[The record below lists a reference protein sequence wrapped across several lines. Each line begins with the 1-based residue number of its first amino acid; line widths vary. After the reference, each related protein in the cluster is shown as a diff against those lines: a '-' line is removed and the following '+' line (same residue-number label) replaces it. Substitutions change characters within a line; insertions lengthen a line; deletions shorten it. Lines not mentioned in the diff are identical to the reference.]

1 MVIDYKSLFKKLSIY
16 NWKLGIK
23 LNVLVYV
30 LLIVCFTVI
39 TAVGINF
46 FRKQVEKSTF
56 QKLEQLA
63 YHKKVTFEKDYSAF
77 LQDAERVFSIDLL
90 GTIVQLK
97 QSYIDYFNEDYDAF
111 SPDTLAQSSMLL
123 RDYYESEILGKI
135 NWNRPPTEQILPVR
149 DIEIVLQRT
158 YLIDNKWPSG
168 EKDKLF
174 TAKTGTSYDFNHQSI
189 QAVFRSFAR
198 NYAVNNIYLVDEK
211 TGDVYYNLNKNIALG
226 TNLFTGPYKN
236 STMAQ
241 LYQQAIAST
250 NEAGEIIFSDFTHFV
265 PELNQ
270 AAAYIVKPLFLY
282 GDKVSVAIIELQS
295 DFFESMVYDKWM
307 LQNASTIKLNI
318 LGADQLF
325 RLHDLEQINGNSEY
339 LARLEKLGLR
349 NEELLK
355 ASQLGGG
362 ALVLGLTE
370 SVDHGTLGMKK
381 VSDFFGDQ
389 YYTISLPLEI
399 EGFEWYVVTQM
410 SLVYQ
415 KKMIKAAQSKVIL
428 VYLLL
433 LLMSTLALQ
442 GVIKSIISRLNIL
455 SNAFINLSKG
465 QNNKALSSRW
475 HDELGNTMEVFNKL
489 NDRIKTAGEF
499 AVSLGENKLETPFA
513 SDSDNDSLALALN
526 TLREKLITNKSE
538 LEQRIREDAKHN
550 WMNQGIAKFNDL
562 LRQSNN
568 DINNLAYI
576 VIENL
581 VEYLGANQG
590 GVFLVEG
597 DSESSRYIAQI
608 AAYAY
613 DRRKYLD
620 QRIEVGEGLIGN
632 CYLEKKSIHLKQLP
646 DDYIEVRSG
655 LGGAVPRTLYIAPLM
670 KDKDVLGFV
679 EIASFSDFEDYQVEF
694 IEKLCESI
702 AATFSTVKLN
712 TRTAE
717 LLEESKRRAHEIA
730 QQEEEMRQ
738 NLEEMQATQEELARL
753 REEDERKQQ
762 KLLSQVDMA
771 NEMVQS
777 LVDSIAG
784 EVILKDSHG
793 VVVLANAEA
802 CKRYNTSVDR
812 VKGISDSEL
821 IDISLQDSEHELD
834 RIALLEG
841 VYIGYRSENVNG
853 QLVEYI
859 IEKKPFLLKQKT
871 ETGILTIWKK
881 AERDSE

>member
-1 MVIDYKSLFKKLSIY
+1 MVIDHKSLFKKLSIY

-23 LNVLVYV
+23 LNVLVNA
-30 LLIVCFTVI
+30 LLIICFTVI
-39 TAVGINF
+39 TIVGIKF

-63 YHKKVTFEKDYSAF
+63 YHKKITFEKEYATF
-77 LQDAERVFSIDLL
+77 LNASDALFTSDLL
-90 GTIVQLK
+90 NTIVELK
-97 QSYIDYFNEDYDAF
+97 QGFIDYPNEDYDAF
-111 SPDTLAQSSMLL
+111 NPDTLAQSSILIK
-123 RDYYESEILGKI
+123 DYYESEIFEKI
-135 NWNRPPTEQILPVR
+135 HWNRPEIDPILPAR
-149 DIEIVLQRT
+149 DIEIALQRT
-158 YLIDNKWPSG
+158 YLVDNKWPFG
-168 EKDKLF
+168 EKDKLI
-174 TAKTGTSYDFNHQSI
+174 TAKAGTSYDNNHQKV

-198 NYAVNNIYLVDEK
+198 NNAVNNIYLIDEK
-211 TGDVYYNLNKNIALG
+211 TGDIYYNLNKNIALG
-226 TNLFTGPYKN
+226 TNLFTGPYKS

-250 NEAGEIIFSDFTHFV
+250 KGGGEILYSDFTHFV

-270 AAAYIVKPLFLY
+270 SVAYIVKPLYLY
-282 GDKVSVAIIELQS
+282 GDKVTVAVIELRAE
-295 DFFESMVYDKWM
+295 FFEQMVYDNWM
-307 LQNASTIKLNI
+307 HQNYNTIKLNVV
-318 LGADQLF
+318 GTDALF
-325 RLHDLEQINGNSEY
+325 RLHDLAQINQREEY
-339 LARLEKLGLR
+339 LKRLEKLGLR
-349 NEELLK
+349 DEELLK
-355 ASQLGGG
+355 ASQLAGG
-362 ALVLGLTE
+362 AMVLGFKE
-370 SVDHGTLGMKK
+370 SEDHGSLGMKRTT
-381 VSDFFGDQ
+381 DFLGDQ
-389 YYTISLPLEI
+389 YYTISLPLDLP
-399 EGFEWYVVTQM
+399 GFEWSVVTQM
-410 SLVYQ
+410 SIDYQ
-415 KKMIKAAQSKVIL
+415 VKMIKAARSKVIL

-433 LLMSTLALQ
+433 ILMSTLALQ

-455 SNAFINLSKG
+455 SKAFIKLSKG
-465 QNNKALSSRW
+465 QNNDALASKW
-475 HDELGNTMEVFNKL
+475 HDELGNTMEVFNEL
-489 NDRIKTAGEF
+489 NDRIRTAGEF
-499 AVSLGENKLETPFA
+499 AVKLSENNFDIPFSA
-513 SDSDNDSLALALN
+513 NSEDDSFALALN
-526 TLREKLITNKSE
+526 TLREKLIDNKTL
-538 LEQRIREDAKHN
+538 LEQRNREDAKHN

-568 DINNLAYI
+568 DINNLAFI

-597 DSESSRYIAQI
+597 DSESARHIAQV

-620 QRIEVGEGLIGN
+620 KRIEIGEGLIGN
-632 CYLEKKSIHLKQLP
+632 CYLEKKSVHLKQIP

-655 LGGAVPRTLYIAPLM
+655 LGGTVPRTLYISPLM
-670 KDKDVLGFV
+670 NDQEVLGFV
-679 EIASFSDFEDYQVEF
+679 EIASLANFEDYQVEF
-694 IEKLCESI
+694 IEKLSESI

-712 TRTAE
+712 TRTSE

-762 KLLSQVDMA
+762 KLLNQVDLA

-777 LVDSIAG
+777 LVDAIPG

-793 VVVLANAEA
+793 VIVLANIQA
-802 CKRYNTSVDR
+802 CNRYNTSIDR

-821 IDISLQDSEHELD
+821 IDVSLQDSEHELD
-834 RIALLEG
+834 KIALLEG
-841 VYIGYRSENVNG
+841 IYIGYRSENVKG
-853 QLVEYI
+853 QLVEYV
-859 IEKKPFLLKQKT
+859 IEKKPFLLKQKA